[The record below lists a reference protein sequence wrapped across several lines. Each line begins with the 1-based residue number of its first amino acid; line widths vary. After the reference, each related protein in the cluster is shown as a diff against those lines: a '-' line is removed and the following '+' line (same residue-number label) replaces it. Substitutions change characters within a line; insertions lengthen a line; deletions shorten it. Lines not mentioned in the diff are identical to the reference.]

1 MNENHLKRRDLIRA
15 ASAFAAVAA
24 VPAVSAA
31 TPTPTQTEGP
41 FYPKR
46 PQDDTDLD
54 LTHVEGHEASALG
67 EPIRVTG
74 RVVDE
79 DGEPVAGARVDVWQA
94 NAAGR
99 YDHEDDP
106 NPAPL
111 DPDFQGWGILK
122 TDADGRFAFRTIKPG
137 AYDVGRGWKRPPHIH
152 FKVARRGYHELTT
165 QMYFAGD
172 PLNESDR
179 VLGAVPEAERGRLV
193 VDFAAT
199 DGDPTGH
206 FDIVIGAVKPA

>member
-1 MNENHLKRRDLIRA
+1 MKDTHLKRRDLIRA
-15 ASAFAAVAA
+15 ASALAAVTAA
-24 VPAVSAA
+24 QAVSGA
-31 TPTPTQTEGP
+31 TPTPAQTEGP

-54 LTHVEGHEASALG
+54 LTQVEGREGTAQG
-67 EPIRVTG
+67 EPVRVTG

-79 DGEPVAGARVDVWQA
+79 NGEPVAGARVDVWQA

-111 DPDFQGWGILK
+111 DPNFQGWGILK
-122 TDADGRFAFRTIKPG
+122 TDAEGRFAFRTIRPG
-137 AYDVGRGWKRPPHIH
+137 AYAVGNGWSRPPHIH

-172 PLNESDR
+172 PLNETDR
-179 VLGAVPEAERGRLV
+179 ILQAVPVPDRGRLV

-199 DGDPTGH
+199 DGDPAGH
-206 FDIVIGAVKPA
+206 FDIVMGVVKPA